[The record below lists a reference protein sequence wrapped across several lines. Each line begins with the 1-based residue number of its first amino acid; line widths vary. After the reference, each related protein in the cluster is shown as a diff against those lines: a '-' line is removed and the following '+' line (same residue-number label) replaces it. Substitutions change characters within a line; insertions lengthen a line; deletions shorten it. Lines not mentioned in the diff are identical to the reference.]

1 MVAYSFKPRFEI
13 PIAEGWKT
21 QTIRGP
27 RERHARPGE
36 MLQLFV
42 GQRTAHCRKI
52 CPDVRCTEV
61 MKIIIEFDA
70 DGFIERIETDGVA
83 ARDLDAFAQRDGFR
97 DAEEMAEFW
106 AAEHGHLRVFQG
118 VLIEWASPR
127 MEGRMVLAPAVEP
140 EAA

>member
-1 MVAYSFKPRFEI
+1 MVAYSFNPRFEV

-27 RERHARPGE
+27 RERHARPGD

-42 GQRTAHCRKI
+42 GQRTEQCRKI

-61 MKIIIEFDA
+61 MKAIIEFDA
-70 DGFIERIETDGVA
+70 DGFIDRIETDGVA
-83 ARDLDAFAQRDGFR
+83 VRDLDAFAQREGFA
-97 DAEEMAEFW
+97 DIDEMSEFW
-106 AAEHGHLRVFQG
+106 AENHGRLTVFQG

-127 MEGRMVLAPAVEP
+127 LEGRMVLAPAVEP